1 VKQWIKDRIEYLDR
15 IKGIV
20 IRWMAFYAVLVYSM
34 RHVAHFFNSM
44 DTGGWG
50 WGWVA
55 AFAIDAT
62 IAAAAHGSDK
72 KQRGKIVTIT
82 VIVFTMLSVF
92 ANLDYTL
99 TTALGSVVIYDLI
112 WTLDYWQLGKAFAVA
127 SPPLLVFGLA
137 EILKEADEQQP
148 AVPEPST
155 ALATTNNHVGNHPQ
169 QPTVNV
175 APPPQ
180 QQARQPRQHRLKR
193 PQPALT
199 TLPTMPT
206 LTQQPQQPVAKS
218 THKNHQQP
226 SQQLDDELVEELVF
240 ANQQPL
246 QGLPIPTTDL
256 DKLLA
261 QAVVV
266 YQGVSSYDKAG
277 ARLGVS
283 GEMVRKRVR
292 AAFEQDPDWVAQIL
306 PTDKLPK

>member
-1 VKQWIKDRIEYLDR
+1 MKQWIKDRFEYLNR
-15 IKGIV
+15 IKGNI

-72 KQRGKIVTIT
+72 RQRGKIVTGT
-82 VIVFTMLSVF
+82 VIVFTLLSIF

-112 WTLDYWQLGKAFAVA
+112 WTLDYWQLGKALAVA

-148 AVPEPST
+148 ATPEPTT
-155 ALATTNNHVGNHPQ
+155 ALATTNNHVANQPQ
-169 QPTVNV
+169 QPTVNI
-175 APPPQ
+175 APLPQ
-180 QQARQPRQHRLKR
+180 QSQQQPRRERQQHRLKR
-193 PQPALT
+193 PRPALP
-199 TLPTMPT
+199 TLPTMPV
-206 LTQQPQQPVAKS
+206 LQQQPQQPVANS
-218 THKNHQQP
+218 VPESRQQP
-226 SQQLDDELVEELVF
+226 PQQPTTI
-240 ANQQPL
+240 ANQQPIM
-246 QGLPIPTTDL
+246 GLPIPTTNL
-256 DKLLA
+256 DDLLA

-277 ARLGVS
+277 ARLNVS
-283 GEMVRKRVR
+283 GEMVRKRVL
-292 AAFEQDPDWVAQIL
+292 AAWEQDPDWVAQIL
-306 PTDKLPK
+306 PAERLPK

>member
-1 VKQWIKDRIEYLDR
+1 MKQWIKDRLEYLDR
-15 IKGIV
+15 IKGNI
-20 IRWMAFYAVLVYSM
+20 IRWLAFYAVLVYSM

-72 KQRGKIVTIT
+72 RERGAIVTTT
-82 VIVFTMLSVF
+82 VVVFTLLSIF

-112 WTLDYWQLGKAFAVA
+112 WTLDYWQLGKALAVA

-148 AVPEPST
+148 ATLEPTT
-155 ALATTNNHVGNHPQ
+155 ALATTTNHVANQPQ

-180 QQARQPRQHRLKR
+180 QPQQQPRRERQQHRLKR
-193 PQPALT
+193 PQPALP
-199 TLPTMPT
+199 TLPTMPI
-206 LTQQPQQPVAKS
+206 LQQPIANAVPE
-218 THKNHQQP
+218 NHQQP
-226 SQQLDDELVEELVF
+226 SQQPTTV
-240 ANQQPL
+240 ANQQPIM
-246 QGLPIPTTDL
+246 GLPIPPTNL
-256 DKLLA
+256 DDLLA

-277 ARLGVS
+277 VRLNVS
-283 GEMVRKRVR
+283 GEMVRKRVLS
-292 AAFEQDPDWVAQIL
+292 AWEQDPDWVAQIL
-306 PTDKLPK
+306 PPERLPK